1 MQRTDRR
8 VLLLFL
14 LAGALGLGGAGFLLA
29 NRPPTFHGTTYS
41 EVTPAPPLA
50 LTDHTGRAVTLDDYR
65 GKAVLLFYGFTHCPD
80 VCPMTLAKLAR
91 VTDRLGR
98 RADDVQ
104 ILLVTVDPE
113 RDTPAALGEYVRRFT
128 PRAAGLTGDSAA
140 LAEAYRGY
148 GVYTIE
154 GGGPAGHAGH
164 GDAAGAGPSMTHSS
178 VVYGIDRRGRLVV
191 VIPPEASDAAV
202 EDDVRALLRL

>member
-8 VLLLFL
+8 ALALFL
-14 LAGALGLGGAGFLLA
+14 LVGALGLGGAGFLLA
-29 NRPPTFHGTTYS
+29 KRPPTFHGTTYT
-41 EVTPAPPLA
+41 EVTPAPPFA
-50 LTDHTGRAVTLDDYR
+50 LTDHTGRRVTLDDYR
-65 GKAVLLFYGFTHCPD
+65 GKVVLLFYGFTHCPD
-80 VCPMTLAKLAR
+80 VCPTTLAKLAR
-91 VTDRLGR
+91 VAEGLGR

-113 RDTPAALGEYVRRFT
+113 RDTPAALGEYVRRFG

-148 GVYTIE
+148 GVYTLE
-154 GGGPAGHAGH
+154 GGPHAAGH
-164 GDAAGAGPSMTHSS
+164 GSASGGHRSMTHSS

-191 VIPPEASDAAV
+191 VIPPEADDRAV
-202 EDDVRALLRL
+202 RDDVRALLRL